1 MKRRIFPNR
10 QSCAEPAPA
19 DDPSRAAD
27 AIQPGEPS
35 ASPAP
40 MPAGPPEA
48 PLAAPPSHYWT
59 WRMLAAGFT
68 PEECAA
74 ARSLASEVVLDHAL
88 RAADEGHPV
97 EAAWFLAPERIARIE
112 RLLGDDP
119 PTRLRPLLEKLPRG
133 TRYEELQLVVKSR
146 RARIA
151 AGAARLTRRAQRGAM
166 RERAVRFG
174 AVRVDHCRAS
184 QMSGPRAAGK
194 SARFFAESWLAC
206 PWGRATPAM
215 LKTGVTSGVLPAGT
229 SVAGSKNPAL
239 WDTIRAA
246 FGRQRPVCP
255 LTRSTPP
262 RNRVDGRARRPQ
274 PASPQDPAPTAHQ
287 PAKLRVGAA
296 VDGHSAGFV
305 HLQPEGEPA
314 REHQLQL
321 LPRPI
326 GQG

>member
-1 MKRRIFPNR
+1 MSNALVDELARWRPQTADALLAIKGMGPAKVRQYGEQLLELLTSQPAAAEPAADETPHFSESAKR
-10 QSCAEPAPA
+10 AEPAPA

-48 PLAAPPSHYWT
+48 PSAAPPSHYWT

-146 RARIA
+146 RAR
-151 AGAARLTRRAQRGAM
+151 
-166 RERAVRFG
+166 
-174 AVRVDHCRAS
+174 AS
-184 QMSGPRAAGK
+184 
-194 SARFFAESWLAC
+194 
-206 PWGRATPAM
+206 
-215 LKTGVTSGVLPAGT
+215 
-229 SVAGSKNPAL
+229 
-239 WDTIRAA
+239 
-246 FGRQRPVCP
+246 RQA
-255 LTRSTPP
+255 PP
-262 RNRVDGRARRPQ
+262 G
-274 PASPQDPAPTAHQ
+274 
-287 PAKLRVGAA
+287 
-296 VDGHSAGFV
+296 
-305 HLQPEGEPA
+305 
-314 REHQLQL
+314 
-321 LPRPI
+321 
-326 GQG
+326 